1 MQSKKTVAVAMAAC
15 ALSVLA
21 ALPASGA
28 PGSAA
33 YKSTLTPKSIHVGQ
47 TFHLTSTHA
56 RPSTAYT
63 CVEIV
68 TVGTAYGYDLASF
81 RSVKSSST
89 GHVSCSESYVAFKST
104 VAGKT
109 RDCPQTKAD
118 LKAHVK
124 CGVAISTTDKSS
136 ETSANFTSVK
146 G

>member
-1 MQSKKTVAVAMAAC
+1 MQSKKAVSIATAAC

-33 YKSTLTPKSIHVGQ
+33 YKSTLTPKNVHVGQ
-47 TFHLTSTHA
+47 TFHITSSHA
-56 RPSTAYT
+56 RPSTTYT

-68 TVGTAYGYDLASF
+68 TIGAAYGYDLASF
-81 RSVKSSST
+81 RSVKSSSA
-89 GHVSCSESYVAFKST
+89 GHVSCSESYLAFKAT

-109 RDCPQTKAD
+109 RNCPQTKAD

-124 CGVAISTTDKSS
+124 CGVAVSTTDKSS